1 MSDDRRMNTH
11 SSGRVGEIDAD
22 ATPLQ
27 KVRQGEGR
35 DSRDASKGP
44 NAMRSLIVVVV
55 TLLSAIYLINPTA
68 GIFELIPDNLPLLG
82 NLDEAGA
89 MVLLISGLRYLNID
103 IARLFERKT
112 P

>member
-1 MSDDRRMNTH
+1 MRWQDED
-11 SSGRVGEIDAD
+11 SG
-22 ATPLQ
+22 
-27 KVRQGEGR
+27 
-35 DSRDASKGP
+35 SRDASKGP
-44 NAMRSLIVVVV
+44 NAMRSLIVIVV

-89 MVLLISGLRYLNID
+89 VVLLLSGLRYFNID
-103 IARLFERKT
+103 VARLFDRKT